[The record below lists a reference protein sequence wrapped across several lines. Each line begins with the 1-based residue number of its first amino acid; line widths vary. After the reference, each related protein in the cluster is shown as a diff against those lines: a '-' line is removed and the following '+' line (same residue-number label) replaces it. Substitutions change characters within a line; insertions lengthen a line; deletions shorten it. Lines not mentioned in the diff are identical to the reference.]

1 MLFEYAV
8 EPKALASSWQNFRYL
23 FEKFGY
29 DTGRV
34 ISRFPKDWTKE
45 VYRAAA
51 ALPPSERKKIEVALA
66 GANTTCLVRA
76 ARTYDSPASDWW
88 VNALAEHRRSPFHGI
103 IALQNPVN
111 DPAILTSDETDDSH
125 PLMKVQRDL
134 RVQRDAYSLLGVIG
148 PLLLYGSRI
157 IFVDPFFD
165 LFSPRYQATF
175 KLAFEFL
182 AKLNPGAICEIH
194 YTSGKPD
201 TNVVEREWPAKAR
214 LFMPSE
220 MKATIHCWKE
230 KRGGEDF
237 HARFLGTD
245 KGGLTI
251 DGGFSA
257 EGAHQT
263 TNVQLMTLALLRER
277 LQQLEITAGVYELV
291 SPVLE
296 VYGTG
301 EVQRL

>member
-34 ISRFPKDWTKE
+34 ISRFPKDWAKE

-51 ALPPSERKKIEVALA
+51 VLPPSERKKIEVALA
-66 GANTTCLVRA
+66 SANTTCLVRA
-76 ARTYDSPASDWW
+76 ARTYDSPASDWG
-88 VNALAEHRRSPFHGI
+88 VNALAEHRRTPFHGI
-103 IALQNPVN
+103 IALQNPCN
-111 DPAILTSDETDDSH
+111 DPSILVPDETDDSH
-125 PLMKVQRDL
+125 PLMKVRRDL
-134 RVQRDAYSLLGVIG
+134 KVQRDAPSLLGAIS

-157 IFVDPFFD
+157 VFVDPFFD

-182 AKLNPGAICEIH
+182 AEHNPGAICEIH
-194 YTSGKPD
+194 YTSEKPD
-201 TNVVEREWPAKAR
+201 THVIEREWPAKAR
-214 LFMPSE
+214 LFMPAE
-220 MKATIHCWKE
+220 TRAIMHCWKE
-230 KRGGEDF
+230 KRDGEDF
-237 HARFLGTD
+237 HARFLGSD

-263 TNVQLMTLALLRER
+263 TNVQLMTSALLRER
-277 LQQLEITAGVYELV
+277 LQQLEINAGVYDLV
-291 SPVLE
+291 SPVIE
-296 VYGTG
+296 VAGTG
-301 EVQRL
+301 AVRRL